1 MKKVLVAMAVMLAT
15 MMISCSNGDVLESVN
30 EKIEKDGIETTFTQ
44 EEYKAIISYMIEYT
58 EAETESGDVESA
70 QMQYPRW
77 DDYDMILFLAVREA
91 LLDNSTMAE
100 YDKLEKIKRELA
112 DKHMQ
117 EIFNQ
122 EQEPIIIEEL

>member
-100 YDKLEKIKRELA
+100 YDKLKKIKRELA
-112 DKHMQ
+112 DQPKTV
-117 EIFNQ
+117 I